1 MLTDNQAAI
10 LRFVHDSESDVFF
23 DDLADRFGRPD
34 SVDRIHHLITARLL
48 IRGLGYADI
57 LSLSPAGLA
66 ALDEYDS
73 ELDRQREQDAKE
85 QEKARTDALKDEA
98 KEKKSFRRELLIA
111 VVSSLITLA
120 VEHCMELLDFVSEL
134 VNRLLSLLH

>member
-34 SVDRIHHLITARLL
+34 SVPRIHFLITSGFISERMLPHTV
-48 IRGLGYADI
+48 
-57 LSLSPAGLA
+57 SLSSAGLA

-73 ELDRQREQDAKE
+73 DCAKQAEQRAYDERNQHSQNALEDVHWRKDARRSWV
-85 QEKARTDALKDEA
+85 QWTITTILSVA
-98 KEKKSFRRELLIA
+98 SFFAGAI
-111 VVSSLITLA
+111 
-120 VEHCMELLDFVSEL
+120 VEVLTGFMQWV
-134 VNRLLSLLH
+134 LSLLH